1 MQTGKSLPA
10 SQRCPPEAAF
20 LRIRI
25 SPTKADCNPKG
36 DIFGGWVMSQMD
48 LAGAIAAAE
57 ITATPISTVA
67 VNDLQL
73 SHPLFIEDDVHFFAK
88 VIAIGTTSITV
99 SISVYMLPKDAHDK
113 AFCLIAE
120 GIFVYVAVS
129 APGKKQAIV
138 KPS

>member
-1 MQTGKSLPA
+1 MKIDKSLLA
-10 SQRCPPEAAF
+10 SQCCPPEPSF

-25 SPTKADCNPKG
+25 SPTQADCNPKG

-48 LAGAIAAAE
+48 LAGAIAASE

-67 VNDLQL
+67 VNRLQL
-73 SHPLFIEDDVHFFAK
+73 SHPLFIGDDVHFFAK
-88 VIAIGTTSITV
+88 VIAVGTTSITV
-99 SISVYMLPKDAHDK
+99 SISVYMLPKEASNR

-138 KPS
+138 KP